1 MTYALMTIV
10 IGVLIWHI
18 ATLRNKLA
26 AANAKVN
33 EEREKYRNDLA
44 AIRMEVESIQ
54 LAGVN
59 LTRNL
64 NILHEVG
71 EILTELSELKG
82 EVGED
87 NKVKLAWLI
96 DKLKSCKERLC

>member
-1 MTYALMTIV
+1 MTYTLMTIV

-18 ATLRNKLA
+18 GTLYNKLA
-26 AANAKVN
+26 VANAKVN
-33 EEREKYRNDLA
+33 EEREKYRADLA
-44 AIRMEVESIQ
+44 SIRAEVESIQ

-82 EVGED
+82 EVGVD
-87 NKVKLAWLI
+87 NKVKLARLI